1 MVALTNLAE
10 CVAAQA
16 VVPSPPA
23 QPSPVPE
30 PSPQTPTG
38 PINFSYDC
46 FGVVLSQCCQAG
58 APDRCEAGREE
69 DDFEILSSSAAVHAV
84 SVLRQEC
91 CRLGAAASAGCSRG
105 AQTGGWEGV
114 VQGLTL
120 PAASCAGVCE
130 SGYCFYLKASQ
141 DPLG

>member
-1 MVALTNLAE
+1 MGHLTATGAALAAASRLCWSAANQGTTAAVTKRAVLPLPTPHPAPLLQATATAETYVVALTNLAE

-30 PSPQTPTG
+30 PSPQAPTG

-58 APDRCEAGREE
+58 APDRCEAGREKE
-69 DDFEILSSSAAVHAV
+69 A
-84 SVLRQEC
+84 
-91 CRLGAAASAGCSRG
+91 
-105 AQTGGWEGV
+105 
-114 VQGLTL
+114 
-120 PAASCAGVCE
+120 
-130 SGYCFYLKASQ
+130 
-141 DPLG
+141 